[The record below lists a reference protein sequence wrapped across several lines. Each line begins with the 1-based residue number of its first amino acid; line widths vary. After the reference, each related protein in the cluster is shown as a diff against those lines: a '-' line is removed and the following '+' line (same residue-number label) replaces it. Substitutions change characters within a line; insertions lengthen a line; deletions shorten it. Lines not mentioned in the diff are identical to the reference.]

1 MGTGACPAA
10 GPVEKEVL
18 GKSMHSCDVLGKVDS
33 LEERRGVV
41 LLSSFLF

>member
-18 GKSMHSCDVLGKVDS
+18 GRSVHSSDVLGKDS

-41 LLSSFLF
+41 FLSIFLF